1 MGVCCRGPLGG
12 QLCAWSGR
20 LWGARSLHSC
30 TVHSPA
36 AGLALA
42 DYSAAREKSE
52 LLDDEKRSNALSTQ
66 RSAQENILGLYHGS
80 ITTAMSRRGEE

>member
-1 MGVCCRGPLGG
+1 MGRSAGSFLRG
-12 QLCAWSGR
+12 SGFF
-20 LWGARSLHSC
+20 GARVAC

-80 ITTAMSRRGEE
+80 ITTAMSRRGDA